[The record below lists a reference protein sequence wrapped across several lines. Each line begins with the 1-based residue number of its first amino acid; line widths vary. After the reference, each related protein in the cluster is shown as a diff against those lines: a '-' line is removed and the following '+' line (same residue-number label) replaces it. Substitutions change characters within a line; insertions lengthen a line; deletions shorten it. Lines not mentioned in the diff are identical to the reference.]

1 MAIISRQ
8 WRSKS
13 FVESSYIKLVA
24 GTAESEPQPE
34 APRLPAAPPT
44 EPEDRPL
51 PINLPTALKLANVRA
66 VDVAAAAER
75 VQVAAAVLEHART
88 LWFPS
93 ITLGGDYFYHSGAV
107 QDVSNTIFNDKHS
120 AFMVG
125 AGTGIGPAAVLTV
138 ADAIFTPLV
147 ARQQVRARQH
157 DIQAASNDAL
167 VAVSDAYFNVQQARG
182 ELAGAMEAT
191 GRTRDL
197 VRRTQKL
204 APSIVPEL
212 ELFRA
217 EAELANRRRPSCWPA
232 SAGRWPVRSCCGC
245 CGSIRGPG
253 RAGRPARG
261 LRMRKPS
268 MSARR
273 WTT

>member
-1 MAIISRQ
+1 M
-8 WRSKS
+8 
-13 FVESSYIKLVA
+13 
-24 GTAESEPQPE
+24 
-34 APRLPAAPPT
+34 
-44 EPEDRPL
+44 
-51 PINLPTALKLANVRA
+51 
-66 VDVAAAAER
+66 AAAAER

-93 ITLGGDYFYHSGAV
+93 ITLGGDYFYHSGTV

-147 ARQQVRARQH
+147 ARQQVRARQA

-191 GRTRDL
+191 RRTEEL

-217 EAELANRRRPSCWPA
+217 EAELARRQKTELLARERWKVA
-232 SAGRWPVRSCCGC
+232 SAELLRVLRLDPA
-245 CGSIRGPG
+245 GPG
-253 RAGRPARG
+253 RAGRAAPA
-261 LRMRKPS
+261 P
-268 MSARR
+268 RR
-273 WTT
+273 THRRQKTGGRPDRRSG